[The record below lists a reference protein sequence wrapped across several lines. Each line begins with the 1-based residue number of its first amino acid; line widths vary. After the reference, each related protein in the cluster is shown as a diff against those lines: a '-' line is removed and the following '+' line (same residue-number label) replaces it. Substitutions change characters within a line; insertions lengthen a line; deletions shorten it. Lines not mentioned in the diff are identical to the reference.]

1 MGRGRVEL
9 KRIENKINRQVTF
22 AKRRNGLLKKAYELS
37 VLCDAEVALIVFSNR
52 GKLYEFCSTSNSML
66 KTLERYQKCSYG
78 TLEVNRPNRD
88 NEQSSYKEYL
98 KLKGKYESLQR
109 YQRHLLGEDLGPLSI
124 DEIEHLEHQLDTS
137 LKHIRS
143 TRTQM
148 MLDQLSDLQTKEKLW
163 LEANKTL
170 ESKLE
175 EIYVENNI
183 QQQWGDQSGS
193 YDQHHHHHTDHH
205 HHHDHVPHH
214 PFFQPLDCDSTLH
227 IGFNPVAAATSTQIT
242 TASNA
247 QNVNAVLPGWML

>member
-52 GKLYEFCSTSNSML
+52 GKLYEFCSTSNML

-88 NEQSSYKEYL
+88 IEQSSYKEYL

-109 YQRHLLGEDLGPLSI
+109 YQRHLLGEDLGPLNI

-175 EIYVENNI
+175 EIYVENNL
-183 QQQWGDQSGS
+183 QQQWGEQSGA
-193 YDQHHHHHTDHH
+193 YNHHQHTDHH
-205 HHHDHVPHH
+205 A
-214 PFFQPLDCDSTLH
+214 FFQPLECDSTLH
-227 IGFNPVAAATSTQIT
+227 IGFNPVAAATSSQM
-242 TASNA
+242 TAVTNA

>member
-1 MGRGRVEL
+1 
-9 KRIENKINRQVTF
+9 
-22 AKRRNGLLKKAYELS
+22 
-37 VLCDAEVALIVFSNR
+37 
-52 GKLYEFCSTSNSML
+52 ML

-78 TLEVNRPNRD
+78 TLEVNRPNKD

-109 YQRHLLGEDLGPLSI
+109 YQRHLLGEDLGPLNI

-175 EIYVENNI
+175 EFYVENNL
-183 QQQWGDQSGS
+183 QQPWGPGEQSGAYS
-193 YDQHHHHHTDHH
+193 QQHPDQTHG
-205 HHHDHVPHH
+205 
-214 PFFQPLDCDSTLH
+214 FFQPLECDSTLH
-227 IGFNPVAAATSTQIT
+227 IGFNPVATSSQITAAT
-242 TASNA
+242 NA